1 MAINSINNALGTAG
15 SSLNVNDL
23 SKMGT
28 ASQAAKTAAAEDE
41 ISQKVTREDNIT
53 ISGDN
58 GKTDETGIYSR
69 ESIIQQ
75 LKESEEQRV
84 QAFQETLKSMLA
96 QQGEEVNLAIGD
108 MKLHVTPEQ
117 SAKAKEAISD
127 GGEYSV
133 EKVTDRIMDMAK
145 ALAGDD
151 PSKIDMLKDAV
162 IKGFEK
168 AAGALGKK
176 SLDEMPDIT
185 KKTYESVMKEFDDWK
200 KSYETQESVQTVQNT
215 TANNIAAQA
224 ANQKVA
230 QAPATNPAAAA
241 QAAAVVNS

>member
-1 MAINSINNALGTAG
+1 MAINNINNSLGMTG

-23 SKMGT
+23 SKMGS
-28 ASQAAKTAAAEDE
+28 ASQVAKTAAAEDE
-41 ISQKVTREDNIT
+41 LSQKVAREDNIT

-58 GKTDETGIYSR
+58 AKTQETGIYSR

-75 LKESEEQRV
+75 LKDSEEQRV
-84 QAFQETLKSMLA
+84 QAFQETLKNMLA
-96 QQGEEVNLAIGD
+96 QQGENVNLTIGD
-108 MKLHVTPEQ
+108 LKLHVTEEQ

-151 PSKIDMLKDAV
+151 PSKIDMLQDAV
-162 IKGFEK
+162 KKGFEK

-185 KKTYESVMKEFDDWK
+185 KKTYENVMKQFDDWK
-200 KSYETQESVQTVQNT
+200 KSYETEESAKTVEKT
-215 TANNIAAQA
+215 TADNIAAQA
-224 ANQKVA
+224 MTQNIQ
-230 QAPATNPAAAA
+230 QAPATNSAAAA
-241 QAAAVVNS
+241 QAAAVANS

>member
-23 SKMGT
+23 SKLGT
-28 ASQAAKTAAAEDE
+28 ASQAAKTAAAEDQV
-41 ISQKVTREDNIT
+41 SQKAIREDNIT

-58 GKTDETGIYSR
+58 AKTDETGIYSR

-96 QQGEEVNLAIGD
+96 QQGEEVNLAFGD
-108 MKLHVTPEQ
+108 MKLHVTEEQ
-117 SAKAKEAISD
+117 SAKAKEAISE

-133 EKVTDRIMDMAK
+133 ENVTDRIMDMAK
-145 ALAGDD
+145 ALAGGD
-151 PSKIDMLKDAV
+151 PSKIDMLQDAV

-200 KSYETQESVQTVQNT
+200 KSYETQESAQTMQDT
-215 TANNIAAQA
+215 AANNIAVQA
-224 ANQKVA
+224 ANQKVS

>member
-28 ASQAAKTAAAEDE
+28 ASQAAKTAAAEE
-41 ISQKVTREDNIT
+41 QISQKAAREDNIT

-58 GKTDETGIYSR
+58 AKTEETGIYSR

-75 LKESEEQRV
+75 LKDSEEQRV

-108 MKLHVTPEQ
+108 MKLHVTEEQ
-117 SAKAKEAISD
+117 SAKAKEAISE

-133 EKVTDRIMDMAK
+133 ENVTDRIMKMAK

-151 PSKIDMLKDAV
+151 PSKIDMLQDAV
-162 IKGFEK
+162 KKGFEK

-176 SLDEMPDIT
+176 SLDDMPDIT

-215 TANNIAAQA
+215 VSNNIAAQA
-224 ANQKVA
+224 ANQKIA